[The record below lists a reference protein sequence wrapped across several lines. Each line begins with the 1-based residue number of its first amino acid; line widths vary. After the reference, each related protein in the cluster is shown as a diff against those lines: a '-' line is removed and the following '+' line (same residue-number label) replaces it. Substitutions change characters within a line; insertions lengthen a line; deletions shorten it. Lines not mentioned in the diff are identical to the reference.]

1 MIIFFHVKIAEK
13 ISKICKDINS
23 KLIFISTDAVFND
36 TKNNKFIESDKPNP
50 INYYA
55 KTKLDAENIVLSFS
69 ENNVVLR
76 TAVIYGWHKK
86 SRFTNWIIDSL
97 KDKKKVD
104 PHVDQYNTPT
114 LVDDLAIAI
123 IKILENNISG
133 LFHATGKSCLNRFE
147 FATKIAKYCNYDTNL
162 IIPVTSQE
170 KKQLAPRSN
179 ASCLNSI
186 KLENSINFK
195 FKTIDEG
202 LRFIF
207 NQSKLK

>member
-1 MIIFFHVKIAEK
+1 M
-13 ISKICKDINS
+13 
-23 KLIFISTDAVFND
+23 
-36 TKNNKFIESDKPNP
+36 
-50 INYYA
+50 
-55 KTKLDAENIVLSFS
+55 
-69 ENNVVLR
+69 
-76 TAVIYGWHKK
+76 IYGWHKK